1 MDFYF
6 MAMGF
11 SHCFRYT
18 SSMAMGETHCLLY
31 IIPLGLTLNTQKPKT
46 TIPEG
51 VMFPVPRL
59 KA

>member
-18 SSMAMGETHCLLY
+18 SSMAMGFTHCLLY
-31 IIPLGLTLNTQKPKT
+31 TAPLGLTLNTQKPKT
-46 TIPEG
+46 TSPEG

-59 KA
+59 NT